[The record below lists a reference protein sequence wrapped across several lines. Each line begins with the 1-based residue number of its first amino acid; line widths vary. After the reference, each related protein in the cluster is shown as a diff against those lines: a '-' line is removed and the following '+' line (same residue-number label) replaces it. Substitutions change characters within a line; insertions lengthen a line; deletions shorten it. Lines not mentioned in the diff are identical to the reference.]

1 MTDMCESRISHCDVS
16 QQTRRHQLDVMSST
30 TNTNTTV
37 DNVNSVNSRYI
48 VESVASTVTAD

>member
-1 MTDMCESRISHCDVS
+1 MCESRISHCDVS

-30 TNTNTTV
+30 TNTNTNTTV

>member
-1 MTDMCESRISHCDVS
+1 MCESRISHCDVS